1 MKLKIPIR
9 ISLTFLRSLYILDT
23 TRYVEHDRTMNTRR
37 NIGLIISLAGFAI
50 TINTFPAFVTWFS
63 ERFGIP
69 SGNFGVIFFAQ
80 YVAYAI
86 GSVGIGKLHATK
98 KLPLRAIMIITL
110 LAGSIGI
117 FFIGAMINFVSLLLL
132 MMLIGF
138 SGGVME
144 SIGTAL
150 LAESSKNGNMIY
162 SSQLFYALGAFSAP
176 LIIGIAINAGV
187 AIPVIGRTV
196 GGFAIAIGLLVF
208 YLVFSP
214 DKNPV
219 YSRSANETIGS
230 TSLHAEPSHK
240 GFAWLFTAMV
250 SYVFMESVI
259 ANWLPTFLKEARNT
273 STGNASLYLTA
284 FWIGLATTRL
294 VYTFFNKKST
304 KIPLIAQSIMLLVTV
319 VALMLTSERTHPAI
333 MIIIIALIGIGAG
346 PIWPLIVE
354 HGATTYKNE
363 SLVMYLVAAGSIG
376 AIVGPSLSS
385 FVFTYTSISIMGLL
399 LVMYEIICLITISIA
414 VNRR

>member
-1 MKLKIPIR
+1 
-9 ISLTFLRSLYILDT
+9 
-23 TRYVEHDRTMNTRR
+23 MNTRR

-176 LIIGIAINAGV
+176 LIIGIAIN
-187 AIPVIGRTV
+187 
-196 GGFAIAIGLLVF
+196 
-208 YLVFSP
+208 
-214 DKNPV
+214 
-219 YSRSANETIGS
+219 
-230 TSLHAEPSHK
+230 
-240 GFAWLFTAMV
+240 
-250 SYVFMESVI
+250 
-259 ANWLPTFLKEARNT
+259 
-273 STGNASLYLTA
+273 
-284 FWIGLATTRL
+284 
-294 VYTFFNKKST
+294 
-304 KIPLIAQSIMLLVTV
+304 
-319 VALMLTSERTHPAI
+319 
-333 MIIIIALIGIGAG
+333 
-346 PIWPLIVE
+346 
-354 HGATTYKNE
+354 
-363 SLVMYLVAAGSIG
+363 
-376 AIVGPSLSS
+376 
-385 FVFTYTSISIMGLL
+385 
-399 LVMYEIICLITISIA
+399 
-414 VNRR
+414 